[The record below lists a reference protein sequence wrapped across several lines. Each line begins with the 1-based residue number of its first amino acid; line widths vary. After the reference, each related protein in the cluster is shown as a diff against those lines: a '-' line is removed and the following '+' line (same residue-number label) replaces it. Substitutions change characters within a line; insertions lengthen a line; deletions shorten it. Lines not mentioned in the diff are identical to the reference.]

1 MASDT
6 TTVPSATVSTGE
18 VMAAVDEDGGVER
31 FVIADVE
38 SDGAWIAAPLD
49 DATTLHAMR

>member
-6 TTVPSATVSTGE
+6 TTVPSATASTGE

-38 SDGAWIAAPLD
+38 RDGAWIAAPLA
-49 DATTLHAMR
+49 DATTLRSMR